1 MASETATNYIKKTE
15 AVGYADILT
24 QTSASST
31 YETKTDAA
39 AKLTAAKTYT
49 DDEIGKLAMTQVTA
63 VAGTMMNTIVQTDG
77 KIEVTTRDIT
87 ANDIPVLAQDKIS
100 GLATALAAKA
110 NDADLAAIAKSGSVM
125 DLVQGAE
132 DILILDCG
140 GSN

>member
-1 MASETATNYIKKTE
+1 
-15 AVGYADILT
+15 
-24 QTSASST
+24 
-31 YETKTDAA
+31 
-39 AKLTAAKTYT
+39 
-49 DDEIGKLAMTQVTA
+49 MTQVTA

-132 DILILDCG
+132 DVLILDCG